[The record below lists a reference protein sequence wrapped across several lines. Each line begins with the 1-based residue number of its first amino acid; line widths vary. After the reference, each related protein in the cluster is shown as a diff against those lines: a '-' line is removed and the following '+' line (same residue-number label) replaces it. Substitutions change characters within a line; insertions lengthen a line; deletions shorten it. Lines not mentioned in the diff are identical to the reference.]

1 MSAVDRWAE
10 EGGRHWRA
18 GDYAWMAV
26 QVGPRRVLEIGCGAG
41 FGTQALV
48 EAGASVLSLEPEAAC
63 RDLAA
68 ARLAGTGPGS
78 SRILDASVGQVVPP
92 ETRQAI
98 TDFAPEWV
106 VCWLMGGSDEAVRA
120 SAPNAPRH
128 QAVQAFREAAH
139 RHAVELAVSLPTVT
153 AIHLVDRTAF
163 PWKIKDTARDTL
175 VLYHMAT
182 TFKDTPFSL
191 RKEDTMY
198 RKLDGTAWP
207 EISGRSGG
215 GIVPVLGSLVARRQN

>member
-1 MSAVDRWAE
+1 MSAVVRWTD
-10 EGGRHWRA
+10 EGERHWRA
-18 GDYAWMAV
+18 GDYAWMAA

-41 FGTQALV
+41 FGTLALV
-48 EAGASVLSLEPEAAC
+48 KAGASVLSLEPEAAC
-63 RDLAA
+63 RELTA
-68 ARLAGTGPGS
+68 ARLAASGSGS
-78 SRILDASVGQVVPP
+78 SLLATAVGQELPP

-98 TDFAPEWV
+98 IDFAPEWV

-139 RHAVELAVSLPTVT
+139 RHATELAASLPSVT

-175 VLYHMAT
+175 VLYHTAT

-207 EISGRSGG
+207 EMSGRSGG
-215 GIVPVLGSLVARRQN
+215 GIVPVLGSLIARRQN